1 MATNYTFSQV
11 CEIINEGKNTE
22 ALIDIGR
29 RYPLLMCAVSKVTA
43 VAGDSFVEL
52 MGYLPDHLT
61 ANKVYNAMK
70 AGANNDATSDDTDD
84 DDAATTEKEAEEP
97 KPAKKE
103 KKAKESSDDAGEKS
117 YESMS
122 GKELWDI
129 LGKVG
134 KRKDCK
140 EKMGGCKKEQMV
152 EYINKYGLGDATTEE
167 SEEPAEDTGS
177 DDEAK
182 ENPYDGMTAMELF
195 KECKKRG
202 IKAAPK
208 QKAKAYAELLLKD
221 DAEKAASDDDAEEEN
236 AEDDGWGDDDAEEET
251 PKKAVKAPKEK
262 NVKAK
267 KAAKEEDDDDDWEI

>member
-70 AGANNDATSDDTDD
+70 AGANNDATSDDADD
-84 DDAATTEKEAEEP
+84 DDAASSEKEAEEP
-97 KPAKKE
+97 KAAKKE
-103 KKAKESSDDAGEKS
+103 KKANESSNDAGEKS

-129 LGKVG
+129 LGKAG

-152 EYINKYGLGDATTEE
+152 EYINKYGLGADPTEE
-167 SEEPAEDTGS
+167 AEEPAEEAEAE
-177 DDEAK
+177 EAK
-182 ENPYDGMTAMELF
+182 ENPYDGMSAMELF

-208 QKAKAYAELLLKD
+208 QKAKAYVELLLKD
-221 DAEKAASDDDAEEEN
+221 DAEKAASDEDSEEEN
-236 AEDDGWGDDDAEEET
+236 TESDGWDDDDAEEET
-251 PKKAVKAPKEK
+251 PKKATKAPKEK
-262 NVKAK
+262 NAKAK